1 MDEVRRP
8 TMADVAALAGVSIAV
23 VSYVLNGRDAEMR
36 ISQQTREAVLRAVE
50 ALGYRLNV
58 SARELRTRRSQLL
71 ALAIHDIQ
79 NPFYTTLSVAVQD
92 EAAAAGYDLI
102 IYNTGHQAEREL
114 AFVNL
119 VLRRRVDGVLASAFS
134 SGPEGFEPLVRAGVP
149 VVALSNVGA
158 QLHPHIDY
166 VVNDDRMASETAVRH
181 LIELGHRRIGHLAGP
196 QSLAIGRSRLEGYRA
211 ALATAGI
218 AHDETLEVE
227 GTLMALGSAEAGQAL
242 LAADPPP
249 TAIFCANDTMAL
261 QLYLLI
267 RQRGMRIPEDVALV
281 GFDDVPEASRL
292 DPPLTTIANR
302 SDQAG
307 AQAMQ
312 LLLERMATPDRPGRV
327 VERPLPLIVRGST
340 LGLDGTPF
348 PPPAPLVVDGSTREP
363 LPAGRRVRPAC
374 RTRGQ

>member
-1 MDEVRRP
+1 MDAVRRP
-8 TMADVAALAGVSIAV
+8 TMADVAAFAGVSIAV

-36 ISQQTREAVLRAVE
+36 ISQGTREAVLRAVE

-79 NPFYTTLSVAVQD
+79 NPFYTTLTVAVQD

-102 IYNTGHQAEREL
+102 IYNTGHQAEREV

-119 VLRRRVDGVLASAFS
+119 VLRRRVDGVLTSAFS
-134 SGPEGFEPLVRAGVP
+134 SGPEGFDPLVRAGVP

-158 QLHPHIDY
+158 QLHPYIDY
-166 VVNDDRMASETAVRH
+166 VVNDDRTASETAVRH
-181 LIELGHRRIGHLAGP
+181 LIELGHRCIGHLAGP
-196 QSLAIGRSRLEGYRA
+196 RSLAIGRARLEGYRA

-218 AHDETLEVE
+218 AYDETLEVE

-261 QLYLLI
+261 QVHLLI

-281 GFDDVPEASRL
+281 GFDDVPEASRV

-302 SDQAG
+302 SDKAG

-340 LGLDGTPF
+340 LGLDGAPVL
-348 PPPAPLVVDGSTREP
+348 PPAPLAADGSVRERERFEP
-363 LPAGRRVRPAC
+363 GAGPS
-374 RTRGQ
+374 GE